1 MYFLMRAELVRNLN
15 PDGGEIR
22 DVWECV
28 IRVWGGVEERKRE
41 VYFGKNLNVRLLLF
55 GSRFI

>member
-22 DVWECV
+22 NVWECV
-28 IRVWGGVEERKRE
+28 IRVWGGGRRE
-41 VYFGKNLNVRLLLF
+41 KEGGLF
-55 GSRFI
+55 W

>member
-28 IRVWGGVEERKRE
+28 IRVWWGRREKEGG
-41 VYFGKNLNVRLLLF
+41 LF
-55 GSRFI
+55 SVKIYIL